1 MKSWASVVVVAL
13 TINACGKTEPPP
25 PPAAPAPPAAKAD
38 PAAEC
43 TTAAAAWF
51 KGAYGEGS
59 KTLDDG
65 RVVKAAYQA
74 HYNAKRKQCLLRLT
88 ADTAAKDKRPAVAN
102 ASVHVMGDKKA
113 MLASVVRVRDKM
125 TYCVVEGKKCQSAQ
139 EWDTLTVPWTKE

>member
-1 MKSWASVVVVAL
+1 MKSRAIIVVVAL
-13 TINACGKTEPPP
+13 IIAACGKTEPPP

-43 TTAAAAWF
+43 AKAAAAWF

-65 RVVKAAYQA
+65 RVTQASHQA

-102 ASVHVMGDKKA
+102 VSVHLMGDKKA
-113 MLASVVRVRDKM
+113 MLAAVVRVRDKM

-139 EWDTLTVPWTKE
+139 EWDELTAPWMKE